1 MANPAKLY
9 DQQTQQS
16 LFNKNAGLANIFTPK
31 GGVGKY
37 TYVNVAREYPWTLSE
52 NARSNAPTVIL
63 REFQVNETT
72 IRRQAQFYIT
82 GAQNFFNASNNILS
96 PYENLYP
103 KDRPTGFVYEMP
115 YFSEVNFEVNT
126 PMWTSLDTL
135 EQLSKA
141 VVGGVGLLAGQT
153 AAGIAETAV
162 GVVGGATMAGLALGY
177 PKVGITDRPRLWDSH
192 EPRSINIKFPLF
204 NTVGADD
211 WKTNR
216 ELCELLVNQNLY
228 NKRDL
233 ITSIP
238 PVFYEVLVVGQHY
251 SYASCVTQ
259 LTIYNRGN
267 MRLLRDDNNQPVNV
281 PDVYEV
287 DMTVTDMVMPSKNQF
302 QSIKDKN
309 VVSELV
315 NPNRGFVGGPTDT
328 GARDAFNTASKAVDT
343 LLNRANL
350 EIQKAL

>member
-1 MANPAKLY
+1 MATLY

-16 LFNKNAGLANIFTPK
+16 LFNKTAGLASIYTPK
-31 GGVGKY
+31 GGTGKY
-37 TYVNVAREYPWTLSE
+37 TYVNVVRGYPWTLSE
-52 NARSNAPTVIL
+52 NARSNAPAVIL

-72 IRRQAQFYIT
+72 IRRQAEFYIT
-82 GAQNFFNASNNILS
+82 GAQNFFNASNDILS

-103 KDRPTGFVYEMP
+103 KDRPTGFVYELP

-126 PMWTSLDTL
+126 PMWTSLDVL
-135 EQLSKA
+135 EQFSKA
-141 VVGGVGLLAGQT
+141 VTSGMGVLGGPAAAATTEAVMKGVGGGAM
-153 AAGIAETAV
+153 AA
-162 GVVGGATMAGLALGY
+162 LALSY

-204 NTVGADD
+204 NTVGPSD
-211 WKTNR
+211 WKKNR

-238 PVFYEVLVVGQHY
+238 PVFYELLVVGQHY

-267 MRLLRDDNNQPVNV
+267 MRLLRDNDGIPVNV

-287 DMTVTDMVMPSKNQF
+287 DMTLTDMVMPSKNLF
-302 QSIKDKN
+302 QSIKNKK

-315 NPNRGFVGGPTDT
+315 DSSRGFTNGP
-328 GARDAFNTASKAVDT
+328 A
-343 LLNRANL
+343 
-350 EIQKAL
+350 E